1 MVLDSS
7 APSPVASCVRRSAKC
22 KLTAKG
28 GLGEGRGV
36 LLIVVL
42 LDLRVR
48 LWYRFI
54 KLNVY
59 KKSSTFCVYS
69 CCMIFFLRALL
80 LLIVNGVLKN
90 NSCRPVSIFS

>member
-1 MVLDSS
+1 MILDLS

-22 KLTAKG
+22 ELTAKG

-36 LLIVVL
+36 VLMIMLLG
-42 LDLRVR
+42 LRVGLR
-48 LWYRFI
+48 YRFI

-69 CCMIFFLRALL
+69 CCMIFFLRVSL

-90 NSCRPVSIFS
+90 NSCRPVSVFS